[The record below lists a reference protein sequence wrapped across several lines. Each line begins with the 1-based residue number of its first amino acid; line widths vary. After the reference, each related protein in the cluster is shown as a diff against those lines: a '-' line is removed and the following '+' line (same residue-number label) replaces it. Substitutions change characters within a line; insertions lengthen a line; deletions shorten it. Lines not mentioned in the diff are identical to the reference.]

1 MKKDLINISG
11 IYDSVAEPVNEEI
24 NAFQTNNNR
33 FNIKQIKTKI
43 GIYNKQEGDGLEEV
57 KTESS
62 QFKQKIRVKG
72 MDNFNAF

>member
-11 IYDSVAEPVNEEI
+11 IYDSAAEPVNEEI

-62 QFKQKIRVKG
+62 QFK
-72 MDNFNAF
+72 